1 MQWYYLTVH
10 HQVAD
15 AAGET
20 AVTSMRRCFLHSSH
34 LKRLEDIQIPEEG
47 EVEEEEHEQKVER
60 QRR

>member
-47 EVEEEEHEQKVER
+47 EVEEEEHEQN
-60 QRR
+60 